1 MTPLAAIHVARKALG
16 MDEETYR
23 AFLLRET
30 GKDSA
35 KDLNPNEMRHVIKAF
50 GRAGYVAAEASRR
63 PSPAFVRKA
72 QALWIAAWNLD
83 LVSDRSDRALRAFV
97 KRQTGLDHPAWVK
110 DAKAQRA
117 VVEALKGMTARAGV
131 DWREGLAPGAT
142 SAAGHR
148 IARAQFRMID
158 GEAGDPF
165 LARQRFERAA
175 AAISGREPFLMTKEA
190 DWIPVMNA
198 FGATVRAN
206 RKAGR

>member
-1 MTPLAAIHVARKALG
+1 MSALATIHIARKALG

-23 AFLLRET
+23 AFLKRET

-35 KDLNPNEMRHVIKAF
+35 KDLNPNEARRAIAAF
-50 GRAGYVAAEASRR
+50 ERAGWRRAAKA

-72 QALWIAAWNLD
+72 QALWIAGFNLG
-83 LVSDRSDRALRAFV
+83 LVADRTDRALRAFV

-117 VVEALKGMTARAGV
+117 VVEALKAMTARAGV
-131 DWREGLAPGAT
+131 DWREGLAPG
-142 SAAGHR
+142 SQELAGYR
-148 IARAQFRMID
+148 IARAQFALID
-158 GEAGDPF
+158 GAAMDPF
-165 LARQRFERAA
+165 LARQRFERAV
-175 AAISGREPFLMTKEA
+175 AAISGREPFLMTAEA